1 VYVVFTWDFV
11 FYLHSVLDFSLKV
24 LRQIQY
30 SNKKP
35 AYYLNRAFKLIC
47 SELNGRFTSNE
58 YVQTLTVIHPDLS
71 KSTED
76 PFLGSGGERAAEE
89 HAQLDNMV
97 AHAQVDEHHA
107 EMRPAHMMPDMYMT
121 SNFLEGSQQV
131 GASHAVTV
139 IIVVCVGFLLFMIV
153 LGVIRIRA
161 AHHRSQ
167 QEDMA
172 DAEMAW
178 DDSALNITVN
188 PMEVSKN
195 LGGSSGPQGGQ
206 GEEGDESWD
215 EDDDA
220 SSYRDDESSS
230 DGDDEAEDVRVASR
244 AVPCPGPSQSTSA
257 AATAAAAVAI
267 ATAGA
272 SGKHNKELEWDHSSM

>member
-1 VYVVFTWDFV
+1 
-11 FYLHSVLDFSLKV
+11 V

-35 AYYLNRAFKLIC
+35 AYYLNRAFKLLC

-58 YVQTLTVIHPDLS
+58 YIQTLTVIHPDLS
-71 KSTED
+71 KSTDD
-76 PFLGSGGERAAEE
+76 PLVSSSVEHAAEE
-89 HAQLDNMV
+89 HSQLENFV
-97 AHAQVDEHHA
+97 AHAQLGEQRI
-107 EMRPAHMMPDMYMT
+107 EMKPAHLMGDLYPRPT
-121 SNFLEGSQQV
+121 LLEGTQQV

-161 AHHRSQ
+161 AHHRAA
-167 QEDMA
+167 QEDIT

-188 PMEVSKN
+188 PMENVGSN
-195 LGGSSGPQGGQ
+195 TAGQGGSCVDD
-206 GEEGDESWD
+206 GDESWD
-215 EDDDA
+215 EDDDV

-230 DGDDEAEDVRVASR
+230 DGDDDGGVRVTSR
-244 AVPCPGPSQSTSA
+244 TDTISCTGPSQQPTSTLA
-257 AATAAAAVAI
+257 ANDVST
-267 ATAGA
+267 